1 MGVPMMLASLTG
13 GIFAATSGD
22 FTLSSESGSCGAS
35 TGGGGNCSSFTKM
48 PISDGGPSG
57 GALKDIGVAGIG
69 VNGA

>member
-22 FTLSSESGSCGAS
+22 FTSESGSCGAS